1 MSIYHYDILK
11 SGLGA
16 VPSGV
21 YRVRLCINVPCVSL
35 EWFEEVCFQTE
46 QLREYGGKYLC
57 EGFPCKFRQSIMG
70 RVRSGTCRRGRR
82 RGGEE
87 LMHG

>member
-1 MSIYHYDILK
+1 MT
-11 SGLGA
+11 
-16 VPSGV
+16 
-21 YRVRLCINVPCVSL
+21 CVSL

-46 QLREYGGKYLC
+46 QLRKYGGEC
-57 EGFPCKFRQSIMG
+57 VGEGFPRKFRQSIMG